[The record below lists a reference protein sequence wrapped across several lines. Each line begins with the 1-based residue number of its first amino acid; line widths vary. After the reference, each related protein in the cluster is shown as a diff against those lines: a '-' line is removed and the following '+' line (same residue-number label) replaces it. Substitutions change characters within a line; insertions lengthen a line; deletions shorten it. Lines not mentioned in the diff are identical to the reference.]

1 MSTSMKR
8 RHFLSLAVAALPLAL
23 ATRAPADAQD
33 ERLAAIAR
41 ARAAV
46 KTMQGPFTQDR
57 TIGLMATK
65 IRSTGTMWIERPSRL
80 RWELTAPDSVIY
92 WITPEGLAYKGK
104 NGQGRLPVTER
115 MAPQLEDLRAML
127 GGDIGSLKI
136 RYDLKE
142 VPAEGG
148 QVSFEATPKS
158 MQNARFQ
165 KLAFTLDADLVRP
178 RKLVLIEG
186 ARDKTEIVF
195 GEIVK
200 NGPIDPALLRP

>member
-1 MSTSMKR
+1 MNR
-8 RHFLSLAVAALPLAL
+8 RHFLSVALGSLAL
-23 ATRAPADAQD
+23 TSRAFADALD
-33 ERLAAIAR
+33 DRLAAIAK
-41 ARAAV
+41 ARSAV
-46 KTMQGPFTQDR
+46 RTMQGPFTQER

-80 RWELTAPDSVIY
+80 RWELAAPDSVVY

-127 GGDIGSLKI
+127 GGDIGTLKT

-148 QVSFEATPKS
+148 QVAFEATPKTV
-158 MQNARFQ
+158 QNARFQ

-178 RKLVLIEG
+178 KKVTLIEG
-186 ARDKTEIVF
+186 PRDKTDIVF
-195 GEIVK
+195 GEITK
-200 NGPIDPALLRP
+200 NGPIDAALLKGL

>member
-1 MSTSMKR
+1 MNR
-8 RHFLSLAVAALPLAL
+8 RHFLGLALGTIPLGL
-23 ATRAPADAQD
+23 ATRAFADALD
-33 ERLAAIAR
+33 DRLAAIAK

-46 KTMQGPFTQDR
+46 TTMQGPFTQER

-80 RWELTAPDSVIY
+80 RWELAAPDSVVY

-127 GGDIGSLKI
+127 GGDIGSLKT

-148 QVSFEATPKS
+148 QVAFEATPKTL
-158 MQNARFQ
+158 QNARFQ

-178 RKLVLIEG
+178 KRVTLIEG
-186 ARDKTEIVF
+186 PRDKTDIVF
-195 GEIVK
+195 GEIAK
-200 NGPIDPALLRP
+200 NGAIDPALLKGI

>member
-1 MSTSMKR
+1 MNR
-8 RHFLSLAVAALPLAL
+8 RHFLSLALGTIPLGL
-23 ATRAPADAQD
+23 ATRAFADALD
-33 ERLAAIAR
+33 VRLAAIAK

-46 KTMQGPFTQDR
+46 TTMQGPFTQER

-80 RWELTAPDSVIY
+80 RWELAAPDSVIY

-127 GGDIGSLKI
+127 GGDIGSLRT
-136 RYDLKE
+136 RYDLLE

-148 QVSFEATPKS
+148 QVAFEATPKLV
-158 MQNARFQ
+158 QNARFQ

-178 RKLVLIEG
+178 
-186 ARDKTEIVF
+186 
-195 GEIVK
+195 
-200 NGPIDPALLRP
+200 

>member
-1 MSTSMKR
+1 MNR
-8 RHFLSLAVAALPLAL
+8 RHFLGLALGTLPLAL
-23 ATRAPADAQD
+23 STRALADALD
-33 ERLAAIAR
+33 DRLAAIAR

-46 KTMQGPFTQDR
+46 KTMQGPFTQER

-80 RWELTAPDSVIY
+80 RWELDAPDSVVY

-127 GGDIGSLKI
+127 GGDIGSLRT
-136 RYDLKE
+136 RYELKE

-148 QVSFEATPKS
+148 QVAFEATPKLV
-158 MQNARFQ
+158 QNARFQ

-178 RKLVLIEG
+178 RKVVLVEG
-186 ARDKTEIVF
+186 PRDRTEIVF
-195 GEIVK
+195 GELAK
-200 NGPIDPALLRP
+200 NRPIDPALLKGL

>member
-1 MSTSMKR
+1 MKR
-8 RHFLSLAVAALPLAL
+8 RHFLSLALATIPLAL
-23 ATRAPADAQD
+23 VTRALADPLD
-33 ERLAAIAR
+33 DRLAAIAK
-41 ARAAV
+41 ARAGV
-46 KTMQGPFTQDR
+46 KTLQGPFTQER

-65 IRSTGTMWIERPSRL
+65 IRSTGTMWLERPSRL
-80 RWELTAPDSVIY
+80 RWELAAPDSVIY

-127 GGDIGSLKI
+127 GGDLGSLKT

-142 VPAEGG
+142 VAADGG
-148 QVSFEATPKS
+148 QVSFEATPKT

-178 RKLVLIEG
+178 KKIVLVEG
-186 ARDKTEIVF
+186 PRDKTEIVF
-195 GEIVK
+195 GELAK
-200 NGPIDPALLRP
+200 NGAVDPALLRGL

>member
-1 MSTSMKR
+1 MNR
-8 RHFLSLAVAALPLAL
+8 RHFLALSLGALPLGL
-23 ATRAPADAQD
+23 ATRAFADALD
-33 ERLAAIAR
+33 ARLAAIAK

-46 KTMQGPFTQDR
+46 STMQGPFTQER

-80 RWELTAPDSVIY
+80 RWELAAPDSVVY

-127 GGDIGSLKI
+127 GGDIGSLRT

-148 QVSFEATPKS
+148 QVAFEATPKLV
-158 MQNARFQ
+158 QNARFQ

-178 RKLVLIEG
+178 KRVTLIEG
-186 ARDKTEIVF
+186 PRDKTDIVF

-200 NGPIDPALLRP
+200 NGAIDPALLKGI